1 MKISVL
7 TLFPDIYKIY
17 LDQTI
22 LKRANIEYEIINIRD
37 YADNKY
43 KKVDDKIYGDGA
55 GMLLKPEP
63 FFKYFA
69 SIKERKK
76 SAYTVFLSPQ
86 GKKVDQST
94 IEFLKEK
101 RYYFHIR
108 SL

>member
-69 SIKERKK
+69 SIKERKSQHILYFYLHK
-76 SAYTVFLSPQ
+76 V
-86 GKKVDQST
+86 KK
-94 IEFLKEK
+94 
-101 RYYFHIR
+101 
-108 SL
+108 